1 MVRLAAPP
9 RPSAVL
15 VVEPRA
21 DRRFLLRT
29 CLAKLG
35 LRSRFADAYEHADLR
50 SVSLLVVSPR
60 TPQVGLLLEAARRQG
75 VRTLLLEPEGSCHM
89 FAADE
94 TLSLPAP
101 LPRVRE
107 RLASACAHV
116 VLDRCA

>member
-1 MVRLAAPP
+1 MIRLATAP

-29 CLAKLG
+29 CLSKLG
-35 LRSRFADAYEHADLR
+35 LHGRFTDSYEHADLR
-50 SVSLLVVSPR
+50 NVSLLVVSPHL
-60 TPQVGLLLEAARRQG
+60 PEAGLLLEAARRRG
-75 VRTLLLEPEGSCHM
+75 VRTLLLEPEGSSHV